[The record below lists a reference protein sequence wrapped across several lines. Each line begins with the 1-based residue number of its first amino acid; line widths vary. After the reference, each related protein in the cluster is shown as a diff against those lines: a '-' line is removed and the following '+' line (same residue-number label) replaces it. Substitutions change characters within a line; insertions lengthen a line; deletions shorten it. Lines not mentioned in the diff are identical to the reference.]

1 VVGVLVVVALAA
13 LVVLKNR
20 HNRQRLDNVHIL
32 GPLPNSFEDE
42 SQTPSAPRLA
52 FSEGMVAE
60 SLL

>member
-20 HNRQRLDNVHIL
+20 HNRRLDSVHIL